1 MSRESIRER
10 RRKKRR
16 AARIH
21 RGIRVGMCLCLVIIE
36 AAVGSAIIGT
46 KNFEEREFFQ
56 EPAVQGT
63 PVLLQAPEA
72 EDGSGRAGEAL
83 RTGRKTLGRPVSG
96 WQQDSQGWWYACD
109 EGTNYING
117 WAVIDGQNYH
127 FDENG
132 YRDTGWT
139 AIGGKGF
146 YFDENGV
153 YDPEADSSMLV
164 ALTFDDGPG
173 PHTGQLLDI
182 LESTGARATFFMLG
196 KQVEEYGAETIP
208 RMKELGCN
216 IGSHS
221 YDHTNLKAAGEETAQ
236 QQFAQTDALIAEYN
250 DGEGAQVIRFPYGD
264 YTKELS
270 ALTGRAC
277 IFWDVDSLDWDSMNA
292 QAVVDKVSS
301 SLDGGDIVLMHD
313 IYESTVEACAALIP
327 QLQSQGYEL
336 VNIEELA
343 AANGYEL
350 EPGVTYFGFTS
361 YEKEKGTVTDKGRE
375 VETKPGL

>member
-1 MSRESIRER
+1 MR
-10 RRKKRR
+10 RRKRRR
-16 AARIH
+16 AARI
-21 RGIRVGMCLCLVIIE
+21 RRTIRMALITGLVVIE
-36 AAVGSAIIGT
+36 AAAGAAIIRT
-46 KNFEEREFFQ
+46 KDFSGEEEALEAEEQ
-56 EPAVQGT
+56 TVASV
-63 PVLLQAPEA
+63 PVILRAPEK

-83 RTGRKTLGRPVSG
+83 RTGRKTILPTVSG
-96 WQQDSQGWWYACD
+96 WQEDSQGWWYACD
-109 EGTNYING
+109 ETTNYING
-117 WAVIDGQNYH
+117 WASIDGKSYH
-127 FDENG
+127 FDEEG

-139 AIGGKGF
+139 AIGGQGY

-173 PHTGQLLDI
+173 PYTGQLLDI

-196 KQVEEYGAETIP
+196 KQVEEYGAEAIS
-208 RMKELGCN
+208 RMKELGCI

-221 YDHTNLKAAGEETAQ
+221 YDHTNLKAAGPEVTR
-236 QQFAQTDALIAEYN
+236 QQFAQTDEVIAQYN

-270 ALTGRAC
+270 ALTERPC

-292 QAVVDKVSS
+292 QAVVDKVST

-313 IYESTVEACAALIP
+313 VYESTVEACATLIP

-336 VNIEELA
+336 VNIQELA

-350 EPGVTYFGFTS
+350 EPGVTYFGFTT
-361 YEKEKGTVTDKGRE
+361 YEKEKGTVTDQGRE